1 MNQAKGSKD
10 AKFRNLVPT
19 FFLPS
24 SYILM
29 IYKNELQGN
38 SSGEAAIVLS
48 CSVRSLKPAGKSTQI
63 DEEPKKEQKSP
74 ATNQDLT
81 KPEQE
86 SQPNKETTAASATEP
101 TQDSEGPSSVLAES
115 QGLSISSLMQ
125 F

>member
-63 DEEPKKEQKSP
+63 FEEPNQEQKSP
-74 ATNQDLT
+74 AASKDLT

-86 SQPNKETTAASATEP
+86 SQPTKETAAVSAPEP
-101 TQDSEGPSSVLAES
+101 TQDSEEQSNAVTES
-115 QGLSISSLMQ
+115 QGHRISSLMQ